1 MKLILPLAF
10 ASILALPAF
19 AAESGS
25 GVRGGGH
32 VVDVDSNPYLMDLV
46 SRSVCDWKKG
56 EELLTELPQ
65 LKATI
70 SKLEKLDWY
79 FAADFEKDLSSLNFC
94 MTGPLY
100 KVSPYDWGSITKPV
114 QEDRPRQAGYRLY
127 DKAYIDSEIFER
139 MDDVNQAMLI
149 AHEAMHSY
157 FLMNTYERSLK
168 LRSMVKTLD
177 NVRAGKIVTRE
188 KLHYHMQMNEVMF
201 PLTVAQLDPRK
212 ETVKFLT
219 GTIQERRAAILKTAR
234 PETFLDL
241 APAQIMALT
250 PWDRFFFQ
258 YSWQRA
264 GILADAVVF
273 TMKDLEPEVL
283 SAFIDRKEFKILNP
297 VKLAFSELYSF
308 SPEQIEVILASK
320 RMATLLDSGFD
331 ELNKVKFEVKD
342 YLLLAPVEFQKLT
355 SDSAEEVKA
364 VVSLKSNKRLS
375 RSLMWLVET
384 IIILN
389 QNGELEKITKNG
401 DFYSAL
407 GLKNQ
412 KAQVLATEVK
422 IEREKK
428 VAMEV
433 LNNLSSDM
441 INNLLIELEGRVS
454 VEEYKKIVSQINFN
468 NF

>member
-1 MKLILPLAF
+1 MKMILPLAF

-56 EELLTELPQ
+56 EELLSELPV
-65 LKATI
+65 LNETLT
-70 SKLEKLDWY
+70 KLEKLDWY
-79 FAADFEKDLSSLNFC
+79 FAADFKKDLSGLNFC
-94 MTGPLY
+94 MTGALY
-100 KVSPYDWGSITKPV
+100 KVSPYDWGSITKPS
-114 QEDRPRQAGYRLY
+114 QEERPRQAGYRLY
-127 DKAYIDSEIFER
+127 DKAYIDTSIFEK
-139 MDDVNQAMLI
+139 MDEVNQAMLI
-149 AHEAMHSY
+149 VHETMHSY
-157 FLMNTYERSLK
+157 FSMNTYERSLK

-177 NVRAGKIVTRE
+177 NVRAGKVVTRE

-212 ETVKFLT
+212 EAVKFLT
-219 GTIQERRAAILKTAR
+219 GSIQERSAAILKTAK
-234 PETFLDL
+234 PEAFLDL
-241 APAQIMALT
+241 APAQIMALA
-250 PWDRFFFQ
+250 PWDRFFVQ

-264 GILADAVVF
+264 GILAEAVLF
-273 TMKDLEPEVL
+273 TMKDLDPQTL
-283 SAFIDRKEFKILNP
+283 ALFIDRKEFKVLNP
-297 VKLAFSELYSF
+297 VKLAFAELYSF
-308 SPEQIEVILASK
+308 SPDQIEVILASK

-342 YLLLAPVEFQKLT
+342 YLFLAPVEFQKLT

-389 QNGELEKITKNG
+389 QNGELDKIIKDE

-412 KAQVLATEVK
+412 KAQIQETVVK

-428 VAMEV
+428 VALEV
-433 LNNLSSDM
+433 VNNLSMDM

-454 VEEYKKIVSQINFN
+454 AEEYKKIVSQINFN